1 MGEVTKLTTIDRT
14 HTAIHEAGHAVACV
28 RLWETGRV
36 VERVTIDRTGSQLG
50 SHLAEEITFPA
61 DEPETAEQ
69 RREFENEAIYSCA
82 GYAALIAAGYDEA
95 TAVLGCDPDFDIADY
110 VTEEPLAEI
119 KQEAVALMQ
128 RPKNI
133 KAVSRVAEELL
144 QRTTLDPLDVEVLIE
159 IADGDATEDD
169 YQTYLILKAK
179 SETEPP

>member
-14 HTAIHEAGHAVACV
+14 HTAIHEAGHAVACL
-28 RLWETGRV
+28 RLWGTARDTGNITI
-36 VERVTIDRTGSQLG
+36 ERTDTTLG
-50 SHLAEEITFPA
+50 HHAAEEITFPA
-61 DEPETAEQ
+61 NEPETAEQ
-69 RREFENEAIYSCA
+69 RQEFEKEAIYACA

-95 TAVLGCDPDFDIADY
+95 TAVLGCDPDFDIADH

-144 QRTTLDPLDVEVLIE
+144 ERTTLDPSDVEVLIE
-159 IADGDATEDD
+159 IADGNATEDD
-169 YQTYLILKAK
+169 YQTYLTLKAK
-179 SETEPP
+179 SGN